1 MPAAAVVNYA
11 GRAATG
17 LRAYAQAAE
26 IAQNAMSPTQ
36 ASLLLHERL
45 CQELMAAKSAYRSGQ
60 LDRMCRHLS
69 KCRRVLLVLHT
80 DIKLT
85 SGAAGPLILSTFY
98 LHLFEKLST
107 ILRNPSVEAAFDE
120 LIGTLRAFC
129 DKMRSQAAS

>member
-1 MPAAAVVNYA
+1 
-11 GRAATG
+11 
-17 LRAYAQAAE
+17 
-26 IAQNAMSPTQ
+26 MSPTQ

-45 CQELMAAKSAYRSGQ
+45 CQELMAAKSAYRAHQ

-85 SGAAGPLILSTFY
+85 SGAVGPLILATFY
-98 LHLFEKLST
+98 LHLFEKLRT

-120 LIGTLRAFC
+120 LIGTLRVFC
-129 DKMRSQAAS
+129 DKMRAQAPS